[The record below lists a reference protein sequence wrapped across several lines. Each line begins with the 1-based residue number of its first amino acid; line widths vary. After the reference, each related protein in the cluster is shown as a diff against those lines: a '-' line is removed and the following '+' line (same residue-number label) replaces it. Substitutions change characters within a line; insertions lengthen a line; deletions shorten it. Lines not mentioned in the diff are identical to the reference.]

1 MDSKSTG
8 CLCTLAFLGAL
19 VGITIQCCDKR
30 ESLSLK
36 NRGTIGTLIKS
47 TTENDKTYYFIDTD
61 KNLKTAEYV
70 LTTEIGET
78 SDIQLKAK
86 ILNHTDK
93 TSFQM
98 PLAGWRS
105 HSILFERVHD

>member
-19 VGITIQCCDKR
+19 IGITIQCCDKR
-30 ESLSLK
+30 ESLSFK
-36 NRGTIGTLIKS
+36 NQSVTGTLIKS
-47 TTENDKTYYFIDTD
+47 TIENDKTYYFIDTD

-78 SDIQLKAK
+78 NDIQLKAK
-86 ILNHTDK
+86 ILNHTEQ
-93 TSFQM
+93 TPFQM
-98 PLAGWRS
+98 SLGKWRS
-105 HSILFERVHD
+105 HSILFERVYN

>member
-1 MDSKSTG
+1 MDVKSTG
-8 CLCTLAFLGAL
+8 CLCTLAFFAAI
-19 VGITIQCCDKR
+19 VGITIQSCDKQ

-36 NRGTIGTLIKS
+36 NKGIIGTLIKS
-47 TTENDKTYYFIDTD
+47 SIENDKTYYFIDTD

-70 LTTEIGET
+70 LTTQIGET

-86 ILNHTDK
+86 IFNHSDK
-93 TSFQM
+93 TPFQM
-98 PLAGWRS
+98 SLAGWRS

>member
-19 VGITIQCCDKR
+19 IGITIQCCDKR
-30 ESLSLK
+30 ESLSFK
-36 NRGTIGTLIKS
+36 NQSVTGTLIKS
-47 TTENDKTYYFIDTD
+47 TIENDKTYYFIDTD

-78 SDIQLKAK
+78 KDIQLKAK
-86 ILNHTDK
+86 ILNHTEK
-93 TSFQM
+93 TPFQM
-98 PLAGWRS
+98 SLGKWRS
-105 HSILFERVHD
+105 HSILFERVYN